1 MNVQKE
7 EKVEDSLKLLMR
19 GEERAI
25 VEDSFDKIQEQDDNE
40 EEEEVLSFYID
51 LK

>member
-19 GEERAI
+19 DEDEAI
-25 VEDSFDKIQEQDDNE
+25 IEDSF
-40 EEEEVLSFYID
+40 Y
-51 LK
+51 